1 MQTLKTQAVSF
12 IQVFHSF
19 EDRMKQLELEAELIA
34 ADRRKIQEDKERW
47 VSLGVVV
54 AGLGALVSFML
65 VPITYG
71 VSITLFGTVSGAGSI
86 LVLPLTLIQKLM
98 ELENRGK
105 MRRLTADFCLLLE
118 PLRSALERIKSS
130 CESLCSK
137 SSDAE
142 ALKFTRLEVNILQ
155 IFHLMEKLRSS
166 SSETG
171 VLQKAEEVKKV
182 ASELGRMKTDLKTF
196 YCPDRC

>member
-1 MQTLKTQAVSF
+1 MVTLKSQAVSF
-12 IQVFHSF
+12 IQLFHSY
-19 EDRMKQLELEAELIA
+19 EDRMKQMELESELIA
-34 ADRRKIQEDKERW
+34 VDRRKIQEDKESW
-47 VSLGVVV
+47 VNLGVVV
-54 AGLGALVSFML
+54 AGLGAVVSLML

-71 VSITLFGTVSGAGSI
+71 VSITLFGTVFGAGSI
-86 LVLPLTLIQKLM
+86 VVLFLMLIQKLM
-98 ELENRGK
+98 ELDNRGK
-105 MRRLTADFCLLLE
+105 MRRQTADFCLLVE
-118 PLRSALERIKSS
+118 PLRSTLERIKSS

-137 SSDAE
+137 SSEVE

-166 SSETG
+166 SSGTG